1 MAVIEYLRDFG
12 FFDIILPF
20 IIIFIVVYFSISKLL
35 KDKII
40 KLLLSK
46 YIKSDNLS
54 KLIFILFNLIIS
66 SKSTALIVTQENS
79 PSLPV
84 AISNNFLPNFV
95 LIETVPAE

>member
-66 SKSTALIVTQENS
+66 FFISRIILSLI
-79 PSLPV
+79 L
-84 AISNNFLPNFV
+84 
-95 LIETVPAE
+95 